1 MSDKT
6 GIHTNMKKSTKEIIS
21 LFAKLL
27 VIMAIIGW
35 LESCS
40 TAMSPQKAASK
51 GGLKCGKGYIR

>member
-1 MSDKT
+1 
-6 GIHTNMKKSTKEIIS
+6 MKKSTKEIIS

-40 TAMSPQKAASK
+40 TAMSPQKAANK
-51 GGLKCGKGYIR
+51 GALKCGKGYIK